1 MYCHKFFRMAR
12 TMQAALTCGADVE
25 HLKDLGRR
33 YWLVLSC
40 PVASVGGNVAAPLL
54 DTDHDGRV
62 QIPEVLAAIEW
73 LKPRLSSFEVL
84 FTAAEGL
91 VADDICADTAEG
103 AVLRKLFDSLS
114 GGKMI
119 SSADLTT
126 AIGAFQ
132 AGAANGDGVIPVSAV
147 DTKFALLAEAMLAV
161 TGGTAGCDGKN
172 GIAAKDVEAFR
183 AAREAYLKW
192 TADKPEIGESLNG
205 VAPADAVGCVERLT
219 AKVEAFFAAGELLR
233 YNPAAQETFALPTTP
248 EALAEAPLAKL
259 TPEATAIPVSQGVNP
274 AWAKDLAMLGKLLDE
289 ESITPVLWEKAKAL
303 VAPYSAWATAK
314 PQGADCFAGMDEHLF
329 AMAGEPAVLKT
340 ITDAIDADSANA
352 PLAAAFEDLKK
363 LTALRTDLLP
373 FLQNFVNVEALYPPK
388 AKPLFLTGSLY
399 MDERACS
406 LCFPIEKAAAA
417 HAAAATASKCCLVYC
432 TLTRPAD
439 KVTRTI
445 LAVFT
450 TGTVNNLTVGKRGLF
465 FDLEGKTWEAV
476 VCHVVPNVISLTEA
490 FFTPW
495 RKVGEAITGTLHKF
509 IASKNDAATAA
520 LTTKA
525 TATTTAVTTGTA
537 TPAAAPNNSAM
548 MASVATL
555 GIALS
560 FVASAVAGI
569 ASALTQTPLW
579 KTALVVLGFICIVSV
594 PNVILTWIKLRARDL
609 APILNASDWAI
620 NRTIGFTAGLGKFFT
635 QRASYVGKRLICPPM
650 KTAHP
655 VRNTLLIVVIVAAA
669 LTAAWWYCCPTSPR
683 NKVEP
688 QAEAPAETTTTAPA
702 TEVAPAATAVATE
715 AQ

>member
-40 PVASVGGNVAAPLL
+40 PVAAVGGNVAAPLL

-73 LKPRLSSFEVL
+73 LKPRLSSFDVL

-103 AVLRKLFDSLS
+103 AVLRTLFDSLS
-114 GGKMI
+114 GGKML

-147 DTKFALLAEAMLAV
+147 DTKFAPLAEALLAV
-161 TGGTAGCDGKN
+161 TGGTVGCDGKN

-205 VAPADAVGCVERLT
+205 IAPADAVGCVERLT

-248 EALAEAPLAKL
+248 EALVEAPLAKL

-388 AKPLFLTGSLY
+388 ARPLFLTGSLY

-432 TLTRPAD
+432 TLTRLAD
-439 KVTRTI
+439 KATRTI

-509 IASKNDAATAA
+509 ISSKNDAATAA

-525 TATTTAVTTGTA
+525 TATTTAVTSGTA

-579 KTALVVLGFICIVSV
+579 KTALVVLGLICIVSV

-669 LTAAWWYCCPTSPR
+669 LTAAWWFCCPTSPR

-688 QAEAPAETTTTAPA
+688 QAEATAETTTTAPA